1 MNATSTPPR
10 PAASVDV
17 NLVSRRQGAVAGG
30 LAAGAALVLSELIG
44 LLLPGHPSLL
54 QGVGDQIISNA
65 PAGVREWLIGLVG
78 TADKPLLLVTITV
91 VLLTGGCILGIVARV
106 RPSLYR
112 IGVILVSVLATATV
126 LTLGSGM
133 ATALGSVVI
142 AGVGAF
148 VGQWLYSR
156 LVADA
161 AASYVDPLMP
171 TQDRK
176 KAGLGRRQFLQGATW
191 TAAGV
196 AVGGGIAFAA
206 RRALGN
212 GVEVARAAFALAKP
226 VFTDPVVPVSASVAG
241 IDPAITPN
249 AVFYRIDTALYVP
262 QIDIEAWSL
271 TLGGR
276 VAKSVSFSF
285 KELSAMPQVN
295 RVVTLTCVSNDV
307 GGNLVGNARW
317 QGVPLRHLLELAGG
331 PTKGAEQVMGVSDDG
346 FTAGFPLA
354 LALDGREPFVAIA
367 MNGEALPV
375 EHGFP
380 ARLVVPGLYGYV
392 SATKWLTTIR
402 LTSFAEDVGFWVQ
415 RGWLSDGRI
424 QSASRID
431 RPTGGNGI
439 AVGHYVVAGRAWHQ
453 HAGVGQVQVQVDAGP
468 WQEATLADSMGID
481 AWRLWS
487 LPWQATSG
495 SHQLRVRMVDLAGQ
509 VQPGIDAPTF
519 PGAASGWHT
528 INVTVA

>member
-1 MNATSTPPR
+1 MTATSTPPLR
-10 PAASVDV
+10 TAPIRVD
-17 NLVSRRQGAVAGG
+17 LVSRREGATAGG
-30 LAAGAALVLSELIG
+30 LAAAAALVSSELVG

-54 QGVGDQIISNA
+54 QGVGDQIISSA
-65 PAGVREWLIGLVG
+65 PAGIREWLIGLVG
-78 TADKPLLLVTITV
+78 TADKPLLLVLITV
-91 VLLTGGCILGIVARV
+91 VVLAGGCVLGILARA

-112 IGVILVSVLATATV
+112 IGVILVSVLAAATA
-126 LTLGSGM
+126 LTLGSGTS
-133 ATALGSVVI
+133 ASLGTVAI

-148 VGQWLYSR
+148 VGQWLYAR
-156 LVADA
+156 LVGDA
-161 AASYVDPLMP
+161 AASYMDPLMP
-171 TQDRK
+171 TRDRK
-176 KAGLGRRQFLQGATW
+176 KSGLGRRQFLQGATW

-212 GVEVARAAFALAKP
+212 GVEIARAAVALAKP
-226 VFTDPVVPVSASVAG
+226 VLTDPVVPVGAAVAG
-241 IDPAITPN
+241 IDPAVTPN
-249 AVFYRIDTALYVP
+249 AEFYRIDTALYVP
-262 QIDIEAWSL
+262 QIDVNAWSL

-276 VAKSVSFSF
+276 VAKPMSFSF

-317 QGVPLRHLLELAGG
+317 QGVSLSHLLDLAGG
-331 PTKGAEQVMGVSDDG
+331 PTNGAEQVMGVSDDG

-354 LALDGREPFVAIA
+354 LALDGREPFIAIA
-367 MNGEALPV
+367 MNGVALPV

-402 LTSFAEDVGFWVQ
+402 LSTFAEDVGFWVQ
-415 RGWLSDGRI
+415 RGWLSDGNI

-431 RPTGGNGI
+431 RPADGNQIAGGN
-439 AVGHYVVAGRAWHQ
+439 YVIAGRAWHQ
-453 HAGVGQVQVQVDAGP
+453 HAGVGQVQVQVDGGP
-468 WQEATLADSMGID
+468 WQETTLADSMGIN

-487 LPWQATSG
+487 LPWRATSG
-495 SHQLRVRMVDLAGQ
+495 SHQLRVRMVDLTGK
-509 VQPGIDAPTF
+509 VQSGTDAPTF
-519 PGAASGWHT
+519 PGASSGWHT
-528 INVTVA
+528 VKMTVA